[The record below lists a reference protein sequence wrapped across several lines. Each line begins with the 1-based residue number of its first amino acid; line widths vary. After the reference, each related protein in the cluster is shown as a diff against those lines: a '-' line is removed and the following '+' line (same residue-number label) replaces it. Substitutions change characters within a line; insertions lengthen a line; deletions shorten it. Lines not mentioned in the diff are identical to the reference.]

1 MHRRSTRGE
10 AQEPKEEKEE
20 KKRAAPKEV
29 TFDVAPWVLNDKGV
43 VEQVIN
49 KSTRIK
55 KNSRIF
61 FTNSFRC
68 SLR

>member
-29 TFDVAPWVLNDKGV
+29 TFDIAPWVLNDKGV